1 MLSIPKKE
9 ANLFVKS
16 EISKKYPWLISA
28 IIENHKFPYLPRN
41 DFKKL
46 TQEHQ
51 DFLNLRW
58 GELFGL
64 AQDEWKVTSKFK
76 KNENKIEIDC
86 ELCGHKELD
95 LLSEIE
101 NMENGNKLIVG
112 STCIE
117 KFDKIQNN
125 SLADYK
131 QYQKDKK
138 MKEKIVSNEEF
149 IEQQFSGII
158 STIRNFKEVQ
168 NNDSII
174 LNRKLADDYK
184 RILGIVESDYE
195 KQLKLTQSK
204 IDMRIIQST
213 YSVTHTFLN
222 DLKTYKENC
231 KSKAWGITP
240 EIARWCHKN
249 GSPNLLNLLQNFGE
263 INKYT
268 VDQIKEENYLYNIVV
283 QFKDLLEK
291 NNIRLITNNKNSFNV
306 ISNIRNNIVIV
317 VDTIQFITMKK
328 DYLFE
333 DKKIRVDTKEL
344 LRVGRI
350 SSQSYDYATNFICRH
365 GNFKQYYK
373 YYYADTS
380 INEIAYIDK
389 SSHKICVL
397 DYNSFI
403 QEFKYYIY
411 EKKIDMQ
418 KNQTLLNYVQKN
430 SKKYEENDYKYHL
443 RQLGIFIDK

>member
-16 EISKKYPWLISA
+16 EVSKKYPWLISA
-28 IIENHKFPYLPRN
+28 LIENHKFPYLPKN

-51 DFLNLRW
+51 DFLNFRW

-125 SLADYK
+125 SLADYQ

-138 MKEKIVSNEEF
+138 LKERIVSNEEY

-158 STIRNFKEVQ
+158 STIRDFKSVQ

-174 LNRKLADDYK
+174 LNKQLADDYK
-184 RILGIVESDYE
+184 RILRIVESDYE
-195 KQLKLTQSK
+195 QQLKLTQSK
-204 IDMRIIQST
+204 IDIKVIQSI
-213 YSVTHTFLN
+213 YSLTQGFLN
-222 DLKTYKENC
+222 DLKVYKDDC
-231 KSKAWGITP
+231 KSQVWGITP
-240 EIARWCHKN
+240 EIARWCNKY
-249 GSPNLLNLLQNFGE
+249 GSAKLVDLLQNFGE

-268 VDQIKEENYLYNIVV
+268 VDQIKEESHLHNVV
-283 QFKDLLEK
+283 NQFKNLFEN
-291 NNIRLITNNKNSFNV
+291 NNIRLIKNNKTSFNV
-306 ISNIRNNIVIV
+306 ISNIRNNIIIV
-317 VDTIQFITMKK
+317 VDTIQFLKLKK
-328 DYLFE
+328 DYLFD
-333 DKKIRVDTKEL
+333 DKSTRIDTKEL
-344 LRVGRI
+344 LKVGKI
-350 SSQSYDYATNFICRH
+350 SSQSYSDATNHICRH
-365 GNFKQYYK
+365 GNFKDQYK
-373 YYYADTS
+373 FYYADSS
-380 INEIAYIDK
+380 INEIAYTDK
-389 SSHKICVL
+389 SNYKICVL
-397 DYNSFI
+397 DYDSFI
-403 QEFKYYIY
+403 QKFKYYIY
-411 EKKIDMQ
+411 ENKIDMK
-418 KNQTLLNYVQKN
+418 KNQALLDCVQKN
-430 SKKYEENDYKYHL
+430 STKYERDDYKYHL
-443 RQLGIFIDK
+443 KQLGIIINK

>member
-16 EISKKYPWLISA
+16 EVSKKYPWLISA
-28 IIENHKFPYLPRN
+28 IIENHRFPYLPKN

-46 TQEHQ
+46 SKEHQ

-76 KNENKIEIDC
+76 KNENKVEIDC

-125 SLADYK
+125 SSTDYK
-131 QYQKDKK
+131 QYLKDKK

-149 IEQQFSGII
+149 IEQQFNGIV
-158 STIRNFKEVQ
+158 STIREFKEVQ

-174 LNRKLADDYK
+174 LNRELAADYK

-195 KQLKLTQSK
+195 NQLKLAQSK
-204 IDMRIIQST
+204 IDMRIVQST
-213 YSVTHTFLN
+213 YSVTQAFLN
-222 DLKTYKENC
+222 DLKTYKETC
-231 KSKAWGITP
+231 KSEVWGITP

-249 GSPNLLNLLQNFGE
+249 GSPKLLELLQNFGE

-268 VDQIKEENYLYNIVV
+268 VDQIKEENHLYNVVV
-283 QFKDLLEK
+283 QFKNLFES
-291 NNIRLITNNKNSFNV
+291 NNIRLITNSNNSFNV

-317 VDTIQFITMKK
+317 VDTIQFIALKK
-328 DYLFE
+328 TYLFE
-333 DKKIRVDTKEL
+333 DKKAKVDIKEL

-350 SSQSYDYATNFICRH
+350 SSQSYDNATNLICRH
-365 GNFKQYYK
+365 GNFKQDYK

-380 INEIAYIDK
+380 INEIAYVDK

-403 QEFKYYIY
+403 QKFKYYIY
-411 EKKIDMQ
+411 ENKIDMK
-418 KNQTLLNYVQKN
+418 KNQALLNYMQNN
-430 SKKYEENDYKYHL
+430 STKYEENDYKHHL
-443 RQLGIFIDK
+443 RQLGIFINK

>member
-16 EISKKYPWLISA
+16 EVSKKYPWLITA
-28 IIENHKFPYLPRN
+28 ITKNHKFPCLPKN
-41 DFKKL
+41 DFKRL
-46 TQEHQ
+46 TKEQQ

-64 AQDEWKVTSKFK
+64 AQDEWKVTSKLIE
-76 KNENKIEIDC
+76 NENKIEIDC

-95 LLSEIE
+95 LLSEIV

-125 SLADYK
+125 SLTDYK
-131 QYQKDKK
+131 QYKKDKK
-138 MKEKIVSNEEF
+138 IKEKIVSNEEY
-149 IEQQFSGII
+149 IEKLFPGII
-158 STIRNFKEVQ
+158 STIREFKIIQ

-174 LNRKLADDYK
+174 LNRKLAVDYQ

-204 IDMRIIQST
+204 MDIKIIQST
-213 YSVTHTFLN
+213 YFIIQSFLD
-222 DLKTYKENC
+222 DLKVYKENC
-231 KSKAWGITP
+231 NSKVWGITSK
-240 EIARWCHKN
+240 IARWCHKN
-249 GSPNLLNLLQNFGE
+249 GTKELFQLLENFGE

-268 VDQIKEENYLYNIVV
+268 VDQIKEESHLHNVV
-283 QFKDLLEK
+283 AQFEDLLK
-291 NNIRLITNNKNSFNV
+291 DSNIRLIANNNSSFNV

-317 VDTIQFITMKK
+317 VDTIQFTALKK

-333 DKKIRVDTKEL
+333 NKKLKVDTKEL
-344 LRVGRI
+344 LKVGKI
-350 SSQSYDYATNFICRH
+350 SSQSYNYATTLICRH
-365 GNFKQYYK
+365 GNFKQNYK
-373 YYYADTS
+373 YYYADIS

-389 SSHKICVL
+389 SNHKVCVL
-397 DYNSFI
+397 DYNTFI
-403 QEFKYYIY
+403 QKFKYYIY
-411 EKKIDMQ
+411 ENKIDMK
-418 KNQTLLNYVQKN
+418 KNQTLLNYMQNN
-430 SKKYEENDYKYHL
+430 STKYEESDYRHHL
-443 RQLGIFIDK
+443 KLLGIVIDR